1 MGIFDFL
8 KSSKEIQGEIGYFG
22 LSEWWLSEFSDS
34 ERGYIIKKFQPL
46 GGNEKSL
53 IKGEIKNTSQTSIGL
68 LSTLAGWFN
77 NEQDRT
83 IAYRMI
89 KKAEGL
95 IKNDTVILDV
105 HFLYHFKILI
115 YYKWRN
121 SDEYALSEAIR
132 ACKQQIGIA
141 QKAADAFKKEYKN
154 SPLPSHKGYEQ
165 LAIIKEKEKDFNSVI
180 ELAEKAMAQ
189 GWNGDWK
196 KRIERCIK
204 KANQ

>member
-105 HFLYHFKILI
+105 HFLYH
-115 YYKWRN
+115 
-121 SDEYALSEAIR
+121 
-132 ACKQQIGIA
+132 
-141 QKAADAFKKEYKN
+141 
-154 SPLPSHKGYEQ
+154 
-165 LAIIKEKEKDFNSVI
+165 
-180 ELAEKAMAQ
+180 
-189 GWNGDWK
+189 
-196 KRIERCIK
+196 
-204 KANQ
+204 